1 MYYIICVEREI
12 LGVFA
17 TVCAY
22 CLLSGCYSFCI
33 RNHSVYKQIYLFYG
47 FKQKKNDKII
57 YVYECVC
64 VSCSYNTFTENLNN
78 AGVFNGSNFQS
89 EIEMAYIK

>member
-22 CLLSGCYSFCI
+22 CVLSGCYLFCI

-47 FKQKKNDKII
+47 FKQKK
-57 YVYECVC
+57 
-64 VSCSYNTFTENLNN
+64 
-78 AGVFNGSNFQS
+78 
-89 EIEMAYIK
+89 MIKS